1 MQQLLMRVDTAHFIS
16 IALYLL
22 TAPLA
27 TLLVNTLHLLPMIP
41 MRICISQAVSNCH
54 SEVDNLSMM
63 FYGRERM
70 D

>member
-1 MQQLLMRVDTAHFIS
+1 MYLLLMRVDAAHFIS
-16 IALYLL
+16 IAPYLL

-27 TLLVNTLHLLPMIP
+27 TLLVNTLHLLPMSP
-41 MRICISQAVSNCH
+41 VRICISQAASDCH